1 MLCCPTQTER
11 LGQFAAAHFVISLAG
26 ALVAMVIGLIL
37 VEVIGDFEVLLAL
50 IAVAAAILM
59 LAYGAAG
66 ARAARV
72 CGWEKPKNV
81 ASAVQAFLFPA
92 LIAWG
97 WGSLVLCCA
106 SLAGRGWASMA
117 SILLMLSFFAAFP
130 SSLAVFAL
138 FGFGV
143 LDGGSVS
150 MVLCMLLVGGL
161 PPLLFLLGSILGGR
175 KAAWRAGQLREET
188 EVRDGA
194 E

>member
-1 MLCCPTQTER
+1 M
-11 LGQFAAAHFVISLAG
+11 GQFAAAHFVISLAG
-26 ALVAMVIGLIL
+26 VLIAMPVGLIL
-37 VEVIGDFEVLLAL
+37 AEVIGDFEVLLSL
-50 IAVAAAILM
+50 IAAAAAVLM
-59 LAYGAAG
+59 LIYGAAG
-66 ARAARV
+66 VRAAGE
-72 CGWEKPKNV
+72 CGWEKPNR
-81 ASAVQAFLFPA
+81 AGTAVRAFLFPA

-106 SLAGRGWASMA
+106 SLAGRGWASVA

-143 LDGGSVS
+143 LDGGLIS

-161 PPLLFLLGSILGGR
+161 PPLLFLMGSILGSR
-175 KAAWRAGQLREET
+175 RAERRAARLNKET
-188 EVRDGA
+188 EVQDEA